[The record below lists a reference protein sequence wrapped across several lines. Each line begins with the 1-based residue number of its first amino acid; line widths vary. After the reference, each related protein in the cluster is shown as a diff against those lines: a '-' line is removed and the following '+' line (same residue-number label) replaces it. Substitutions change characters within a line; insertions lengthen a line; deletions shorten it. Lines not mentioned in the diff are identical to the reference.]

1 MSAPHHNAD
10 GNSDFNFPYQ
20 FEGNQVH
27 MNQMQSVGRIPIAGP
42 AAHFPAIAGPTFRA
56 AALRGRN
63 VWVQHLRL
71 VPWNQSIRLQEAS
84 QT

>member
-20 FEGNQVH
+20 FEGNPVH
-27 MNQMQSVGRIPIAGP
+27 MNQMQSVGSIPATGP
-42 AAHFPAIAGPTFRA
+42 AVTFPATAGPTFKA
-56 AALRGRN
+56 AALQGRY

-71 VPWNQSIRLQEAS
+71 VPWNQTIRLQEAS
-84 QT
+84 HT